1 MKGELGI
8 KVKKVE
14 ISGYGN
20 KQELK
25 IYDDNNDFLF
35 IVGDNNWDKILQ
47 NAIDKKKKETIKL
60 IDKNGDFIKE
70 YLDIK
75 DAYNELKL
83 IPDGIKDSFK
93 VLLNYGYSIPVGV
106 NTAIFELGNAIGYFE
121 TMSLKEISK
130 EIPF

>member
-25 IYDDNNDFLF
+25 IIDENNDFLF
-35 IVGDNNWDKILQ
+35 IVGNNNWDKILQ
-47 NAIDKKKKETIKL
+47 DAIDRKKKETIKL
-60 IDKNGDFIKE
+60 IYKNGDFIKE
-70 YLDIK
+70 YRDIK

-83 IPDGIKDSFK
+83 IPGDIKDNFK
-93 VLLNYGYSIPVGV
+93 VLLNYGYSIPVDV
-106 NTAIFELGNAIGYFE
+106 RTAMFELGNAIDYFE
-121 TMSLKEISK
+121 KMSLKEIAK